1 MRVAIAA
8 LALAVAVAVVH
19 QVAMEPLIGG
29 HSSIFLAQGCMCV
42 M

>member
-8 LALAVAVAVVH
+8 LALAVAVVH